1 MKVDYRKGYFYL
13 YGKTLFLFLK
23 KENKKFWFLTDNGTV
38 CYWGYFPFSEDV
50 RINFVGKS

>member
-13 YGKTLFLFLK
+13 CGETLFLFLK
-23 KENKKFWFLTDNGTV
+23 KENKKFWFLTDDGIV
-38 CYWGYFPFSEDV
+38 CYWDYFPFSEHT